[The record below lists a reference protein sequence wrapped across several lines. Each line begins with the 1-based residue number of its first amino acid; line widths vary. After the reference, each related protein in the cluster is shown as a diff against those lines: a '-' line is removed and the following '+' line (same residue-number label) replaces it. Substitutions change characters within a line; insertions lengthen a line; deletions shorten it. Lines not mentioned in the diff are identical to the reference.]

1 MARILV
7 IEDDAAIQQLLGMA
21 LYRAGH
27 EPHYAFNGLEGH
39 DKILTL
45 QPDLIT
51 LDLLLPGLSGAEI
64 LKRVA
69 ANTMVCDIPIII
81 ITGADDRPDLIEENL
96 RRLGVRE
103 YIRKPFDVN
112 TLLAAV
118 RRIIAQYPRHA
129 PAPSQVAKGL
139 ISLDT
144 RFHTV
149 RVGDRV
155 LGTVSP
161 LKAQLLRLLIESKG
175 PVTRERLMTAWN
187 DKASTA
193 ALEKMIQRLRED
205 FGPEARR
212 IQTTPQ
218 GYELI
223 GDN

>member
-1 MARILV
+1 MARILI
-7 IEDDAAIQQLLGMA
+7 IEDDADIQQLLGMA

-27 EPHYAFNGLEGH
+27 EPHYAFNGQEGH

-69 ANTMVCDIPIII
+69 ANTMVCDIPIIVV
-81 ITGADDRPDLIEENL
+81 TGTDDRPDLIEENL
-96 RRLGVRE
+96 RHLGVRE

-112 TLLAAV
+112 TLLTAV
-118 RRIIAQYPRHA
+118 HRIITQYPRHA
-129 PAPSQVAKGL
+129 PAPSQVVKGVV
-139 ISLDT
+139 SLDT
-144 RFHTV
+144 RFRTV
-149 RVGDRV
+149 RVADRV
-155 LGTVSP
+155 VGTVSP

-175 PVTRERLMTAWN
+175 PVTRERLMTAWEG
-187 DKASTA
+187 KASTA
-193 ALEKMIQRLRED
+193 ALEKMIQRLRAD
-205 FGPEARR
+205 FGPDARR

-218 GYELI
+218 GYEVL

>member
-1 MARILV
+1 MARILI
-7 IEDDAAIQQLLGMA
+7 IEDDAALQQLLGMA
-21 LYRAGH
+21 LFRAGH

-69 ANTMVCDIPIII
+69 ANTMVCDIPIIVV
-81 ITGADDRPDLIEENL
+81 TGADDRPDLIEDNL

-103 YIRKPFDVN
+103 YIRKPFDIN
-112 TLLAAV
+112 LLLSAV
-118 RRIIAQYPRHA
+118 HRIITQYPRRA

-139 ISLDT
+139 VSLDT
-144 RFHTV
+144 RFRTV

-155 LGTVSP
+155 LGTFSP

-175 PVTRERLMTAWN
+175 PVSRERLMTAW
-187 DKASTA
+187 DGKASAA
-193 ALEKMIQRLRED
+193 ALEKTIQRLRED
-205 FGPEARR
+205 FGADARR

-223 GDN
+223 GDG